1 MAFAGQIYGFF
12 SNATSLKK
20 KKTFKFLYYSYP
32 VMCQKWCQSSFMD
45 LALKLAYSVVSMV
58 YPFLFCFNGAYFEV
72 ILKNKWI

>member
-1 MAFAGQIYGFF
+1 
-12 SNATSLKK
+12 
-20 KKTFKFLYYSYP
+20 
-32 VMCQKWCQSSFMD
+32 MD